1 MTSKTRALILTA
13 RPKTLAAAIVP
24 VIVATA
30 LTHFEG
36 REVSWRISLFAV
48 LSATLIQIGTNFVND
63 AIDFLKGADTE
74 TRLGDAR
81 AAQSG
86 WFTATGVLAMGL
98 TCFAGAMV
106 FGLPLVYAGGWPIVV
121 IGLVSLLMGYAYTGG
136 PFPLAY
142 VGLGDVFVILFFGL
156 VAVGGVY
163 YLQTMTYTNAALVA
177 GFQVG
182 LLATVLIAIN
192 NLRDLDQDREIN
204 KRTLAVRL
212 GPRLGRLEVLLL
224 ILVAFSLNLYW
235 LGRGAW
241 LAFLLPMLAL
251 PPALKVVQTLLRS
264 EASREYNKLL
274 AKAAMVH
281 MLFGLLLSL
290 GFCVS

>member
-24 VIVATA
+24 VMVATA
-30 LTHFEG
+30 LTRFEG
-36 REVSWRISLFAV
+36 REISWRISLFAV

-63 AIDFLKGADTE
+63 AIDFLKGADTH

-106 FGLPLVYAGGWPIVV
+106 FGLPLVYAGGWPIVA

-142 VGLGDVFVILFFGL
+142 VGLGDLFVILFFGL

-163 YLQTMTYTNAALVA
+163 YLQTGAYTNSALIA

-224 ILVAFSLNLYW
+224 IMVAFSLNLYW
-235 LGRGAW
+235 AGRGAW

-251 PPALKVVQTLLRS
+251 PPAIKVVMTLLRS